1 MARVSIAMPKLG
13 ANMETGRIA
22 AWTRAVGDKVNR
34 GDVLAAIETDKVTV
48 DMEALASG
56 TLVEIVHD
64 AGTDIP
70 VGDVIGYIEDGN

>member
-1 MARVSIAMPKLG
+1 MPKLG

-22 AWTRAVGDKVNR
+22 AWMRAVGDKVNR